1 MEILEKVGD
10 DKIFWSSTSAA
21 TYSVKNALKYTFPNK
36 DLMLYNNFIDFVGQ
50 VRPFSNSY
58 FANIMI
64 LLYIEAKTDNK
75 RSLKA
80 TN

>member
-1 MEILEKVGD
+1 
-10 DKIFWSSTSAA
+10 
-21 TYSVKNALKYTFPNK
+21 
-36 DLMLYNNFIDFVGQ
+36 MLYNNFIDFVGQ

-75 RSLKA
+75 KKLKSYKLTSFLSSKA
-80 TN
+80 G